1 MEVWNVLRMF
11 GRLKRK
17 FESVKCIPAS
27 REIHF
32 CTFILRNSCA
42 ILRVLVFARQQLR
55 NVAALT
61 RDHDRTDALDHKV
74 EPLVVAFVLV
84 PGERVRAGQIEIQS
98 HLLAAFKM

>member
-1 MEVWNVLRMF
+1 MRVWNVLRMF
-11 GRLKRK
+11 GRLKRE

-42 ILRVLVFARQQLR
+42 ISGLVGIAREKLR

-74 EPLVVAFVLV
+74 EPFIVALVLV
-84 PGERVRAGQIEIQS
+84 LRERVRAGQIEIQS
-98 HLLAAFKM
+98 HLLAALKV